1 MAIPNRYNTT
11 PLYRLPGGRVRRNVF
26 SRRNIFGEQAQLS
39 IFAEYRKSLKLVE
52 VEEIL
57 DLYLY
62 RPLAFVLVKAIYRTN
77 ITPNQITVFSLFVGV
92 LAGVAF
98 GLGYRAAVIAGA
110 LLYALCIVLDCAD
123 GQLARLKKNGTRL
136 GRILDGLIDYIVT
149 LALYLGLGFG
159 FASKA
164 EHPVVMWLVLAATG
178 ASNVFHSITLD
189 YYRSR
194 FLEHVQGSVSRTE
207 EDDAL
212 SFQKELD
219 VLRTK
224 KGKFFMKAAIKNYLR
239 YLNFQKKMTLQR
251 EETASRKKF
260 DREEFSGRNRA
271 AMRGWTFLGSSTG
284 GTLLIVSALIGRIDF
299 FLWGLIVVGNIWAAV
314 MFLIQNRVDKSLS
327 KKTVS

>member
-1 MAIPNRYNTT
+1 M
-11 PLYRLPGGRVRRNVF
+11 
-26 SRRNIFGEQAQLS
+26 S

-77 ITPNQITVFSLFVGV
+77 ITPNQVTVFSLFVGV

-98 GLGYRAAVIAGA
+98 GFGSRAAVITGA

-136 GRILDGLIDYIVT
+136 GRILDGLIDYVVSV
-149 LALYLGLGFG
+149 ALYLGLGLG
-159 FASKA
+159 FASKS
-164 EHPVVMWLVLAATG
+164 EHPAVLWLVLAATG
-178 ASNVFHSITLD
+178 ASNIFHSVTLD

-194 FLEHVQGSVSRTE
+194 FLDYVQGPGSRTE
-207 EDDAL
+207 EDDYR
-212 SFQKELD
+212 SFKKELD
-219 VLRTK
+219 VLRTQ
-224 KGKFFMKAAIKNYLR
+224 KGKSFTKTAIKIYLR
-239 YLNFQKKMTLQR
+239 YLNFQKKMTFQR

-260 DREEFSGRNRA
+260 DREEFSRRNRA

-284 GTLLIVSALIGRIDF
+284 GTLLIVSTLIGRIDF
-299 FLWGLIVVGNIWAAV
+299 LFWGLIVVGNIWTAV
-314 MFLIQNRVDKSLS
+314 MFLIQNHIDKSRS
-327 KKTVS
+327 KETVS

>member
-1 MAIPNRYNTT
+1 
-11 PLYRLPGGRVRRNVF
+11 
-26 SRRNIFGEQAQLS
+26 LS

-57 DLYLY
+57 DLYVY

-77 ITPNQITVFSLFVGV
+77 ITPNQVTVFSLFVGV

-98 GLGYRAAVIAGA
+98 GFGSRAAFIVGA
-110 LLYALCIVLDCAD
+110 LLYAFCIVLDCAD

-136 GRILDGLIDYIVT
+136 GRFLDGLIDYVVSV
-149 LALYLGLGFG
+149 ALYLGLGLG
-159 FASKA
+159 FASKS
-164 EHPVVMWLVLAATG
+164 EHPAVLWLVLAATG
-178 ASNVFHSITLD
+178 ASNIFHSVTLD

-194 FLEHVQGSVSRTE
+194 FLDYVQGPVSRTE
-207 EDDAL
+207 EDDYQ

-224 KGKFFMKAAIKNYLR
+224 KGKFFTKTAIKSYLR
-239 YLNFQKKMTLQR
+239 YLDFQKKMTLQR
-251 EETASRKKF
+251 EEATLRKKF
-260 DREEFSGRNRA
+260 DRKEFSRKNRA

-299 FLWGLIVVGNIWAAV
+299 FFWGLIVVGNIWAAA
-314 MFLIQNRVDKSLS
+314 MFLIQNRIDKSLS
-327 KKTVS
+327 KETVS